1 MRLLIAGGGT
11 GGHIYPALSILGG
24 FKAKFPGAE
33 VLYVGTREGL
43 EAGLV
48 PREGIPFRTIT
59 ARGVMGK
66 SPLAAAR
73 GVFDAFRG
81 LAESIRLVREFRPDV
96 AVGTGGY
103 VTGPV
108 ILAAKACGVSCA
120 IQEQNVIPG
129 MTNRLLGRLVDRV
142 FLPFEEARAYFP
154 DSPKVSVPG
163 NPLRPEILEA
173 GRQASRDE
181 LGIRPG
187 DRVVYVFGGSRGA
200 ASIHRAMVETL
211 PRLSRLKGLVV
222 FYVTGQ
228 AHYQEVT
235 GALGASGWSPAGHP
249 GVRISPYLYRAG
261 PVLAAA
267 DLVICRAGAMTL
279 SEITALGLPAVIV
292 PSPNVA
298 NNHQEHNAR
307 VLEKAGASVVI
318 KDSDLNGPAL
328 ADLVLELLGDPDRLG
343 QMAQASRS
351 LGRPRALDEI
361 VETLSAMAGR
371 GVG

>member
-43 EAGLV
+43 EADLV
-48 PREGIPFRTIT
+48 PREGVPFRTVT

-66 SPLAAAR
+66 SPFKAAQ
-73 GVFDAFRG
+73 GVVGAFRG
-81 LAESIRLVREFRPDV
+81 LAESINLVREFRPDV

-103 VTGPV
+103 VTGPA
-108 ILAAKACGVSCA
+108 ILAARLCGVPCA
-120 IQEQNVIPG
+120 IQEQNVVPG
-129 MTNRLLGRLVDRV
+129 TTNRLLGRLVDRV

-154 DSPKVSVPG
+154 TGPKVSVTG

-173 GRQASRDE
+173 RRDSSRAE
-181 LGIRPG
+181 LGIKPSEK
-187 DRVVYVFGGSRGA
+187 VLYVFGGSRGA
-200 ASIHRAMVETL
+200 ASFQRAMVEAL
-211 PRLSRLKGLVV
+211 PSLAALGDLVV

-228 AHYQEVT
+228 SYHPEVMADLAQN
-235 GALGASGWSPAGHP
+235 GFNPAGHP
-249 GVRISPYLYRAG
+249 GVRISAYLYRAA
-261 PVLAAA
+261 PILASA

-279 SEITALGLPAVIV
+279 AELTALGLPAIII

-307 VLEKAGASVVI
+307 VLERAGAAVVM
-318 KDSDLNGPAL
+318 KDHQLTGAVIAN
-328 ADLVLELLGDPDRLG
+328 LVSGLMGDPGRLG
-343 QMAQASRS
+343 RMSDRSRS
-351 LGRPRALDEI
+351 LGRPRALEEI
-361 VETLSAMAGR
+361 VQALSDLSGR
-371 GVG
+371 GGG